1 MENEE
6 WVTGKVTLKMFGA
19 PVEMEMTV
27 PAKPVK
33 MSRMLPIFQA
43 MTSSFA
49 NIGEQAAAARGEEIS
64 CKKGCGACCRQ
75 PVPLMEIE
83 VYQIRDLVENMPEP
97 RRTEVK
103 RRFAE
108 AFEHFVENGWF
119 EKMTH
124 LDETSVEDRFKT
136 VMSYFYEGVPCPF
149 LDEESCSIHLDRPL
163 ICREYLVTS
172 PAEYCANPTAA
183 TVKLIELPLK
193 ISPII
198 REFNRM
204 GRFVPL
210 IAALEFAEQ
219 IPEDETEKNGMQW
232 MQEFFV
238 RLTQKKTPAPA
249 AK

>member
-49 NIGEQAAAARGEEIS
+49 NIGEQAALARGEEIS

-124 LDETSVEDRFKT
+124 LDETPVEDRFKT

-149 LDEESCSIHLDRPL
+149 LEDESCSIHLNRPL

-219 IPEDETEKNGMQW
+219 VPEDETEKNGMQW

>member
-6 WVTGKVTLKMFGA
+6 WISGKVTLKMFGE
-19 PVEMEMTV
+19 PVEMQMTV

-49 NIGEQAAAARGEEIS
+49 GVGEAAAISRGEEIS
-64 CKKGCGACCRQ
+64 CTKGCGACCRQ
-75 PVPLMEIE
+75 AVPLMEIE

-103 RRFAE
+103 RRFSE
-108 AFEHFVENGWF
+108 AFSHFVENGWF
-119 EKMTH
+119 EKMSHFNEMTPPDG
-124 LDETSVEDRFKT
+124 LKT
-136 VMSYFYEGVPCPF
+136 VMEYFYEGVPCPF
-149 LDEESCSIHLDRPL
+149 LEDESCSIHLERPL

-172 PAEYCANPTAA
+172 PAEYCANPTADTIERA
-183 TVKLIELPLK
+183 ELPIK
-193 ISPII
+193 ISPVI
-198 REFNRM
+198 RQFNRF

-219 IPEDETEKNGMQW
+219 FPEDEIEKNGMEW
-232 MQEFFV
+232 MQEFFA
-238 RLTQKKTPAPA
+238 RLVERKKV
-249 AK
+249 

>member
-1 MENEE
+1 MENGE
-6 WVTGKVTLKMFGA
+6 WISGKVTLKMFGE

-49 NIGEQAAAARGEEIS
+49 GVGEAAAAARGEEIS

-75 PVPLMEIE
+75 AVPLMEIE

-97 RRTEVK
+97 RRSEIK

-108 AFEHFVENGWF
+108 AFNYFVENGWF
-119 EKMTH
+119 EKMSHFNEMTIQEG
-124 LDETSVEDRFKT
+124 LKT
-136 VMSYFYEGVPCPF
+136 VMEYFYEGVPCPF
-149 LDEESCSIHLDRPL
+149 LEDESCSIHLERPL

-172 PAEYCANPTAA
+172 PAENCANPTPA
-183 TVKLIELPLK
+183 TIERAELPIK
-193 ISPII
+193 ISPVIL
-198 REFNRM
+198 RFNRF

-219 IPEDETEKNGMQW
+219 FSEDETEKNGMEW
-232 MQEFFV
+232 MQEFFA
-238 RLTQKKTPAPA
+238 RLIEQKQ
-249 AK
+249 AKQ